1 MHGVV
6 AAGNRLTAEAGAEV
20 LRQGGNAFDA
30 AICAVL
36 TSFAAESP
44 LTGLGGGG
52 FLLAHTGS
60 DENVLLDFF
69 VEAGGRGLD
78 PSTRGQLVEIEIL
91 FDEAPQ
97 LFNIGPA
104 SCGVPGVPA
113 GLWEAAERFAS
124 MPFSR
129 LVEPGITYARDGVT
143 VTPMMEYMFGVLEP
157 IMTHTPEIAA
167 LYAPGGDLLKAGD
180 TFRFPDLADALERFA
195 EQGPASI
202 YEGDGAAKI
211 CDWVTERGGALSRED
226 LSAYEV
232 IERRP
237 VEAPY
242 RGRQVLTNP
251 PPSSGGI
258 LISYA
263 LDLLERS
270 GEPLPLDDPNGLALI
285 AEVMNEAQ
293 LARTGD
299 FNRDLHDPG
308 FAERFLSGAHIEAA
322 RARVVRSTSA
332 HERVRAASA
341 DDPIGSTTHISVLDG
356 DGNAASVTCSNG
368 SGSGVVPSG
377 TGMHLNN
384 MLGEEDL
391 NPLGF
396 HRHEPGTR
404 VTSMMAPTVVLRD
417 GQIELA
423 LGSGGSNRLRS
434 AILQAITYVIDHGMD
449 IDEAVRRGRMHNEGG
464 ILHVEGDFDEAA
476 LADLERRGYQLLR
489 WKGVNLFFGGVH
501 AAYRDPATGEL
512 SGAGDPRRD
521 GAAVVV

>member
-1 MHGVV
+1 MKGVV

-20 LRQGGNAFDA
+20 LSEGGNAFDA
-30 AICAVL
+30 AICAVMASL
-36 TSFAAESP
+36 AVESP

-52 FLLAHTGS
+52 FLLAHTASGE
-60 DENVLLDFF
+60 DVLLDFF
-69 VEAGGRGLD
+69 VESGGRGLD
-78 PSTRGQLVEIEIL
+78 PSRRGDLVAIEIL

-97 LFNIGPA
+97 VFNIGPA

-113 GLWEAAERFAS
+113 GLWEAAQRFAS

-129 LVEPGITYARDGVT
+129 LAAPGIRHAREGIT
-143 VTPMMEYMFGVLEP
+143 VTPMLAYMFSVLEP
-157 IMTHTPEIAA
+157 IVTHTPEISR
-167 LYAPGGDLLKAGD
+167 LYTTGDGLMQAGD
-180 TFRFPDLADALERFA
+180 TFRFPDLADALERLAA
-195 EQGPASI
+195 EGPGSI
-202 YEGDGAAKI
+202 YEGEGAARI
-211 CDWVTERGGALSRED
+211 CDWILERGGTLGPDD
-226 LSAYEV
+226 LAAYEV
-232 IERRP
+232 IERVP
-237 VEAPY
+237 VEVPF
-242 RGRQVLTNP
+242 RGRHVLTNP

-270 GEPLPLDDPNGLALI
+270 GEPLPLDDPNGLALL
-285 AEVMNEAQ
+285 AEVMDEAQ
-293 LARTGD
+293 RARTPE
-299 FNRDLHDPG
+299 FHRELHEEG
-308 FAERFLSGAHIEAA
+308 FAERFLSGAHIEDA
-322 RARVVRSTSA
+322 RARIVRSTSA
-332 HERVRAASA
+332 HDRVRESA
-341 DDPIGSTTHISVLDG
+341 DDRIGSTTHISVLDG
-356 DGNAASVTCSNG
+356 EGNAASVTCSNG
-368 SGSGVVPSG
+368 SGSGVVPPG
-377 TGMHLNN
+377 TGIHLNN

-417 GQIELA
+417 GEVELA

-434 AILQAITYVIDHGMD
+434 AILQAIRYVVDYGMT
-449 IDEAVRRGRMHNEGG
+449 IEEAVGRGRMHNEGG
-464 ILHVEGDFDEAA
+464 ILHVEGDFDDAA

-521 GAAVVV
+521 GAAVTA

>member
-1 MHGVV
+1 MKGVV
-6 AAGNRLTAEAGAEV
+6 AAGSRLTAEAGAEV
-20 LRQGGNAFDA
+20 LREGGNAFDA

-44 LTGLGGGG
+44 LTGPGGGG
-52 FLLAHTGS
+52 FLLAHTAAGE
-60 DENVLLDFF
+60 DVLLDFF
-69 VEAGGRGLD
+69 VEAGGRGHD
-78 PSTRGQLVEIEIL
+78 STARGELVEIEIL

-113 GLWEAAERFAS
+113 GLWEAAQRFAS
-124 MPFSR
+124 MPLSR
-129 LVEPGITYARDGVT
+129 LVEPGIAYAREGVT
-143 VTPMMEYMFGVLEP
+143 VTPMLQYMFSVLEP
-157 IMTHTPEIAA
+157 IMTHTPEIRA
-167 LYAPGGDLLKAGD
+167 LYAPEGRLLQAGD
-180 TFRFPDLADALERFA
+180 VFRFPDLADALERFA
-195 EQGPASI
+195 DEGPDSI
-202 YEGDGAAKI
+202 YKGEGAARI
-211 CDWVTERGGALSRED
+211 CDWVTEHGGALSRED
-226 LSAYEV
+226 LAAYEV
-232 IERRP
+232 IERHP
-237 VEAPY
+237 VVAPY

-270 GEPLPLDDPNGLALI
+270 GEPPPLDDPNGLVLV
-285 AEVMNEAQ
+285 AEVMDEAQ
-293 LARTGD
+293 LARTED
-299 FNRDLHDPG
+299 FHRDLHEPG
-308 FAERFLSGAHIEAA
+308 FAERFLSGSHIEEA
-322 RARVVRSTSA
+322 RARIVRSTSA
-332 HERVRAASA
+332 HDRVRASA
-341 DDPIGSTTHISVLDG
+341 DDRIGSTTHISVLDE

-368 SGSGVVPSG
+368 SCSGVVPPG
-377 TGMHLNN
+377 TGIHLNN

-396 HRHEPGTR
+396 HRHAPGTR
-404 VTSMMAPTVVLRD
+404 VTSMMAPTIVLRD
-417 GQIELA
+417 GSVEMA

-434 AILQAITYVIDHGMD
+434 AIFQAITYVVDHGME
-449 IDEAVRRGRMHNEGG
+449 IDEAVGRGRMHHEAG

-512 SGAGDPRRD
+512 AGAGDPRRD
-521 GAAVVV
+521 GAAIVV

>member
-20 LRQGGNAFDA
+20 LREGGNAFDA

-180 TFRFPDLADALERFA
+180 SFRFPDLADALERFA

-449 IDEAVRRGRMHNEGG
+449 IDEAVRRGRMHHEGG